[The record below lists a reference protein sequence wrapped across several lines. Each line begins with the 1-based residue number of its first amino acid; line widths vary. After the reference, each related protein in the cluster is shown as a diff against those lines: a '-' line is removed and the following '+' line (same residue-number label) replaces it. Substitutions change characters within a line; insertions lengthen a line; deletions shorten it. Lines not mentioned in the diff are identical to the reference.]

1 MRRGPKP
8 QAPKKKPLTDIKPL
22 CAYPFGALSKL
33 SVAIMWALLP
43 GSRLYDSSTSSAAA
57 GYNKHNSR
65 SLLFFFTLLACLF
78 VYCVAQLHWTT
89 VRKFAAFCCT
99 PSKVNQDLNGFQ
111 LASSVCKKVT
121 MGGTLKIWF

>member
-1 MRRGPKP
+1 VWQGPKP

-22 CAYPFGALSKL
+22 CVYPFGALSKL

-65 SLLFFFTLLACLF
+65 LLLFFLHCSLAYLSIVWHSCTGPQLGNLLPF
-78 VYCVAQLHWTT
+78 VALLQKLI
-89 VRKFAAFCCT
+89 
-99 PSKVNQDLNGFQ
+99 
-111 LASSVCKKVT
+111 
-121 MGGTLKIWF
+121 KI